1 MLKDKNIA
9 EFDDVK
15 IVFNQPESIVR
26 EAIDEF
32 FDRKKSDDML
42 LLYFSGHG
50 IRDEMGALYLALK
63 NTNLLRL
70 RATGIKSDFIREAM
84 DQSYSKRQIL
94 ILDCC
99 NSGAFAQG
107 TKASVG
113 GSIGT
118 ATAFKGNGYGRVIL
132 TASDA
137 TQFAWEGNRVIGET
151 QNSLFTHFLIE
162 GIKGN
167 ADKDGDG
174 KITIDDLY
182 EYAYEQTINKNPKQT
197 PGKWSYSQKGE
208 LIIRQSTGVD
218 ISNPINLPD
227 GLEDAINDA
236 RTWVREGAIHQL
248 EKLLNQDNLNLAR
261 SARTT
266 LEKIVIQDDSKS
278 VSQMA
283 QKVLDGITNE
293 KIMKTD
299 SVVLDQNKKH
309 PSSPLPRADKT
320 KPAKKILTGHRDWI
334 KCSNCKT
341 TQYRDSVSCVA
352 CKSVFEN

>member
-1 MLKDKNIA
+1 MKLALIIATTEYFDPNLAKLSAPGKDAEDLAQVLKDKNIA

-227 GLEDAINDA
+227 GLGVELGIL
-236 RTWVREGAIHQL
+236 G
-248 EKLLNQDNLNLAR
+248 
-261 SARTT
+261 
-266 LEKIVIQDDSKS
+266 SKS
-278 VSQMA
+278 
-283 QKVLDGITNE
+283 GGG
-293 KIMKTD
+293 
-299 SVVLDQNKKH
+299 NK
-309 PSSPLPRADKT
+309 S
-320 KPAKKILTGHRDWI
+320 
-334 KCSNCKT
+334 
-341 TQYRDSVSCVA
+341 
-352 CKSVFEN
+352 KSKNG